1 VDVTSLQIEDQV
13 EQARAGNKAA
23 LQIVIESIQDRIYG
37 LALRMLWHPEDARD
51 ATQEIL
57 IRIVTHLG
65 EFRRES
71 AFTTWMYRIAAN
83 YLITARKGR
92 IEEQG
97 YSFERFGRE
106 LDDGLSDAAIGAE
119 ATAEEILLF
128 QEIRVGCTLGMLL
141 CLERPER
148 FAYILGEIME
158 LSGREAAEVLEI
170 EPAAFRQRL
179 VRSRRKILDFM
190 IAKCG
195 LVNPDNPCR
204 CRRRAKSALS
214 SKRVDPLQPLF
225 ANDAEQAQRFPKLL
239 TIIRSLQNAQRA
251 VAIYRSQPEQ
261 LAPAT
266 IAAEIRNLIER
277 ITPG

>member
-1 VDVTSLQIEDQV
+1 
-13 EQARAGNKAA
+13 
-23 LQIVIESIQDRIYG
+23 
-37 LALRMLWHPEDARD
+37 
-51 ATQEIL
+51 
-57 IRIVTHLG
+57 
-65 EFRRES
+65 
-71 AFTTWMYRIAAN
+71 MYRIAAN
-83 YLITARKGR
+83 YLITTRKSR

-141 CLERPER
+141 CLERPDR
-148 FAYILGEIME
+148 LTYILGEILE

-204 CRRRAKSALS
+204 CRRRVKSALH
-214 SKRVDPLQPLF
+214 SKRIDPLHPLF
-225 ANDAEQAQRFPKLL
+225 ANDAEQAQRFPELL
-239 TIIRSLQNAQRA
+239 TTIRSLQNAQRA
-251 VAIYRSQPEQ
+251 VAIYRSQPEH

>member
-1 VDVTSLQIEDQV
+1 MTSLQIEDQV
-13 EQARAGNKAA
+13 ERARTGNKVA

-37 LALRMLWHPEDARD
+37 LALRMLWHPDDARD

-65 EFRRES
+65 QFRRES
-71 AFTTWMYRIAAN
+71 AFTTWIYQIAAN
-83 YLITARKGR
+83 YLISARKSR

-106 LDDGLSDAAIGAE
+106 LDDGLSDTEIGREANAE
-119 ATAEEILLF
+119 DVLLS

-141 CLERPER
+141 CLERSDR
-148 FAYILGEIME
+148 LAYILGEILE

-195 LVNPDNPCR
+195 LVNRDNPCR
-204 CRRRAKSALS
+204 CHRRVKSALS

-225 ANDAEQAQRFPKLL
+225 ANDAEQARRFPELL
-239 TIIRSLQNAQRA
+239 TTIRSLQNAQRA
-251 VAIYRSQPEQ
+251 VAIYRSQPEH

>member
-1 VDVTSLQIEDQV
+1 VTSFQIEDQV
-13 EQARAGNKAA
+13 EQAKAGNKAA

-65 EFRRES
+65 EFRCES

-83 YLITARKGR
+83 YLISARKSR

-106 LDDGLSDAAIGAE
+106 LDDGLSGAGIGAE

-148 FAYILGEIME
+148 LTYILGEILE
-158 LSGREAAEVLEI
+158 LSGSEAAEVLEI
-170 EPAAFRQRL
+170 EPTAFRQRL

-204 CRRRAKSALS
+204 CRRRVKSALS
-214 SKRVDPLQPLF
+214 SKRVDPVRPLF
-225 ANDAEQAQRFPKLL
+225 ANDGEQARRFPELL
-239 TIIRSLQNAQRA
+239 ATIRSLQSAQRA

>member
-1 VDVTSLQIEDQV
+1 MTSIQIEDQV
-13 EQARAGNKAA
+13 EEARAGNKAA
-23 LQIVIESIQDRIYG
+23 LQMVIERIQDRIYG

-83 YLITARKGR
+83 HLISERKSR

-97 YSFERFGRE
+97 YSFERFAQE

-119 ATAEEILLF
+119 ANAEEVLLF

-141 CLERPER
+141 CLKRPDR
-148 FAYILGEIME
+148 LAYILGEILE
-158 LSGREAAEVLEI
+158 LNGREAAEVLEI
-170 EPAAFRQRL
+170 GPSAFRQRL

-204 CRRRAKSALS
+204 CRRRVRSALS
-214 SKRVDPLQPLF
+214 SRRIDPLHPLF
-225 ANDAEQAQRFPKLL
+225 ATDAEQARKFPELL
-239 TIIRSLQNAQRA
+239 TTIRSLQNAQRA
-251 VAIYRSQPEQ
+251 VAVYRSQPEQ
-261 LAPAT
+261 LAPAK